1 MNTATYLAVHPDAI
15 WNVGILLGLL
25 YSISTEVCSWSLAD
39 SWSGLEWNCSCAG
52 SCVLSVGL
60 KNLFVS
66 KAHGE

>member
-39 SWSGLEWNCSCAG
+39 S
-52 SCVLSVGL
+52 
-60 KNLFVS
+60 
-66 KAHGE
+66 